1 MATNRVRLINGKWK
15 TDAEHPLGIP
25 VEPEKY
31 VSSKPRFETQ
41 EEMVEAMK
49 DPRYQYDEGYRR
61 KVAEMLNDSDGVA
74 LGVEQRP
81 AQFDEGDKV
90 DAIHDFI
97 RQQFS
102 DPRYAKSALY
112 REQLKEL
119 IKNDP
124 MVDQLFVRPLHPM
137 GKGQARYQVEPEI
150 TGPLAPEKPRYN
162 PDDVGDE
169 E

>member
-1 MATNRVRLINGKWK
+1 MPTNRLRLINGKWK

-31 VSSKPRFETQ
+31 LSSQPRFETQ
-41 EEMVEAMK
+41 EEMVAAMR
-49 DPRYQYDEGYRR
+49 DPRYETDEGYRR

-102 DPRYAKSALY
+102 NPLYKTSALY

-124 MVDQLFVRPLHPM
+124 MVDELFVRPLHPL
-137 GKGQARYQVEPEI
+137 GGVARFQVEPTL
-150 TGPLAPEKPRYN
+150 TGPMAPEKPKYN
-162 PDDVGDE
+162 PDNVGDE